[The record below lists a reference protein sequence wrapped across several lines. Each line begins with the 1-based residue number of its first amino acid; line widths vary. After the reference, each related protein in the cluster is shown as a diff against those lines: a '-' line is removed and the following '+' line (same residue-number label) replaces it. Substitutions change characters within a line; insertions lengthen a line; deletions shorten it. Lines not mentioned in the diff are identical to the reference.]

1 MKKVSVLILVLV
13 LGACVGTSRQ
23 SKFYSLAVENAG
35 VITAPYKNG
44 LSVGVKEVKVPSYVD
59 KPQMVTQ
66 NKTAVELSVSEL
78 NRWSEPLGTML
89 QRTIAEDMALVL
101 PRAAVKGQMSVR
113 EKFDYTVSVEVNKFD
128 GQFGGEAVLEAWWY
142 IRDAQG
148 NTVVLK
154 RTELSEQLGKT
165 YDDLAMVQSNLIA
178 KLSRQI
184 ALQIVEKSRKQN

>member
-66 NKTAVELSVSEL
+66 NKTAVELRTQSLERAVGNNAAADDCRGYGSGFAACC
-78 NRWSEPLGTML
+78 RKGTDVG
-89 QRTIAEDMALVL
+89 QRKV
-101 PRAAVKGQMSVR
+101 
-113 EKFDYTVSVEVNKFD
+113 
-128 GQFGGEAVLEAWWY
+128 
-142 IRDAQG
+142 
-148 NTVVLK
+148 
-154 RTELSEQLGKT
+154 
-165 YDDLAMVQSNLIA
+165 
-178 KLSRQI
+178 
-184 ALQIVEKSRKQN
+184 